1 MLNDDGANYTNGVTH
16 RLENYSL
23 GSDAVGVDKKN
34 FFHMEDGASGTGFIG
49 KNATFVGT
57 NLRIRNSKAYRL

>member
-1 MLNDDGANYTNGVTH
+1 
-16 RLENYSL
+16 
-23 GSDAVGVDKKN
+23 
-34 FFHMEDGASGTGFIG
+34 MEDGASGTGFIG